1 MRLVNAEGWPSE
13 SVGAMERRPSHALVT
28 GGGGFLGRYIVEQ
41 LVARGDRVTTFS
53 RGSYPELAALGARQ
67 VRGDLRD
74 LRAITAACRGGDG
87 SPVDVTDKPPV
98 DVIDR
103 PPVDVIDGP
112 PVDVIDRP
120 PVDVVYHVAA
130 RAGLWGPYDDFYEAN
145 VTGTDNV
152 IEACRATGVRK
163 LVYTS
168 SPSVIFDGTDQR
180 NVDESMPYPNHYE
193 SPYPETK
200 AIGEQR
206 GPRRELLGASNH
218 LCARTSSSGHATT
231 TCCFAGS
238 RAPGARAPSGRW
250 DKHGRPYLRRG
261 RRSGPPAGGG
271 CARAR
276 LPCCRQGVEPSVRA
290 SPSLCPGS
298 ATFLP
303 GWACR
308 QIRNQD
314 SARPCTRHRR
324 AARGDLPEPA
334 PSRRAA
340 LTPFLA
346 SELAQDHYYDISRAR
361 RDFGYCPRFTM
372 AQATERTLAALT
384 ETR

>member
-1 MRLVNAEGWPSE
+1 
-13 SVGAMERRPSHALVT
+13 MERRPSHALVT

-74 LRAITAACRGGDG
+74 LRAITAACRGGNG
-87 SPVDVTDKPPV
+87 
-98 DVIDR
+98 
-103 PPVDVIDGP
+103 
-112 PVDVIDRP
+112 P

-130 RAGLWGPYDDFYEAN
+130 RAGLWGPFDDFYEAN

-206 GPRRELLGASNH
+206 VLAANSSALLTTSLRPHLIFGPRDNH
-218 LCARTSSSGHATT
+218 LL
-231 TCCFAGS
+231 
-238 RAPGARAPSGRW
+238 PS
-250 DKHGRPYLRRG
+250 LI
-261 RRSGPPAGGG
+261 
-271 CARAR
+271 ARAR
-276 LPCCRQGVEPSVRA
+276 KGRVPQVGDGTNMVDLTYVEDA
-290 SPSLCPGS
+290 AQAHLQAADALEPGS
-298 ATFLP
+298 PVAGSVYFISQGEPVVLWPWISDFLARLGLP
-303 GWACR
+303 P
-308 QIRNQD
+308 IRI
-314 SARPCTRHRR
+314 RIPLGL
-324 AARGDLPEPA
+324 ARGAGGLLVAIYRSLRLRGEP
-334 PSRRAA
+334 P

-372 AQATERTLAALT
+372 AQSTERTLAALT
-384 ETR
+384 EVR

>member
-74 LRAITAACRGGDG
+74 LRAITAACRAATAPRRRDRQPSPRTGPCRRDRRA
-87 SPVDVTDKPPV
+87 PVDVTT
-98 DVIDR
+98 
-103 PPVDVIDGP
+103 GP
-112 PVDVIDRP
+112 I
-120 PVDVVYHVAA
+120 DVVYHVAA

-193 SPYPETK
+193 SPYPRDQGHRR
-200 AIGEQR
+200 AA

-218 LCARTSSSGHATT
+218 LSAPAPHLRATRQPPVAFADRARQTGRVPQVGDGTNMVDLTYVEDAAQAHLQAADALEPGSPV
-231 TCCFAGS
+231 AGS
-238 RAPGARAPSGRW
+238 VYFISQGEPVVLWPWIS
-250 DKHGRPYLRRG
+250 DFL
-261 RRSGPPAGGG
+261 
-271 CARAR
+271 AR
-276 LPCCRQGVEPSVRA
+276 LG
-290 SPSLCPGS
+290 
-298 ATFLP
+298 LP
-303 GWACR
+303 P
-308 QIRNQD
+308 IRI
-314 SARPCTRHRR
+314 RIPLGL
-324 AARGDLPEPA
+324 ARGTGGLLVAIYRSLRLRGEP
-334 PSRRAA
+334 P